1 MKTDHWMLNT
11 ENWTLCTGNH
21 RRLAGLCSPTGV
33 TRMAIELA
41 QVDQIITKYGAD
53 QRALISLLLDI
64 QDQYYYLPQPALE
77 RVAEKVG
84 VPPIQVY
91 QVARF
96 YKAFSLKPRG
106 KHLLT
111 VCVGTACHVRGGER
125 LVDQLGRLLKVTP
138 GETTE
143 DKMFTLQTVNCLGC
157 CALGPVM
164 VVDGTYYGKM
174 SATKIDKV
182 LNKYRTG
189 KEVADDA

>member
-1 MKTDHWMLNT
+1 M
-11 ENWTLCTGNH
+11 E
-21 RRLAGLCSPTGV
+21 
-33 TRMAIELA
+33 IELA
-41 QVDQIITKYGAD
+41 QVDQIVTKYGGD

-64 QDQYYYLPQPALE
+64 QDQFYYLPQAALE

-84 VPPIQVY
+84 VPPVQVY

-106 KHLLT
+106 KHMLT

-125 LVDQLGRLLKVTP
+125 LVDQLGRLLKVAP

-143 DKMFTLQTVNCLGC
+143 DKLFTLQTVNCLGC
-157 CALGPVM
+157 CALGPVL

-182 LNKYRTG
+182 LNKYRAG
-189 KEVADDA
+189 KEVADDD

>member
-1 MKTDHWMLNT
+1 MNMT
-11 ENWTLCTGNH
+11 
-21 RRLAGLCSPTGV
+21 
-33 TRMAIELA
+33 IELA

-64 QDQYYYLPQPALE
+64 QDQFFYLPQEALE

-106 KHLLT
+106 KHMLT

-125 LVDQLGRLLKVTP
+125 LVDQLGRLLKVAP
-138 GETTE
+138 DETTE
-143 DKMFTLQTVNCLGC
+143 DKLFTLQTVNCLGC
-157 CALGPVM
+157 CALGPVL

-189 KEVADDA
+189 KEVADDD

>member
-1 MKTDHWMLNT
+1 M
-11 ENWTLCTGNH
+11 G
-21 RRLAGLCSPTGV
+21 
-33 TRMAIELA
+33 IELA
-41 QVDQIITKYGAD
+41 QVDTIIDKYNAD

-64 QDQYYYLPQPALE
+64 QDQFYYLPQEALE
-77 RVAEKVG
+77 RVAEQVG
-84 VPPIQVY
+84 VPAIQVY

-125 LVDQLGRLLKVTP
+125 LVDQLSRLLNVAP
-138 GETTE
+138 GDTTE
-143 DKMFTLQTVNCLGC
+143 DKLFTLQTVNCLGC

-182 LNKYRTG
+182 LNKYRNG
-189 KEVADDA
+189 EEVADDE